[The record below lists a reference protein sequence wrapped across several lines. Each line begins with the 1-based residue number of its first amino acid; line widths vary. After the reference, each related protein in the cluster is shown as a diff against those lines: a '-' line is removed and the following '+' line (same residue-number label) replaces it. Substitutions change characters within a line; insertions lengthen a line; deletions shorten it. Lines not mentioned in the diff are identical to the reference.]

1 MLEPNPKMR
10 APIEEVIKHSWVE
23 AIDVCHL
30 SPKPA
35 HVHVYAQAMAQA
47 QVSVVRD

>member
-23 AIDVCHL
+23 AIDVL
-30 SPKPA
+30 GGGVLGLLDGPGEDEGEGEDGPP
-35 HVHVYAQAMAQA
+35 
-47 QVSVVRD
+47 